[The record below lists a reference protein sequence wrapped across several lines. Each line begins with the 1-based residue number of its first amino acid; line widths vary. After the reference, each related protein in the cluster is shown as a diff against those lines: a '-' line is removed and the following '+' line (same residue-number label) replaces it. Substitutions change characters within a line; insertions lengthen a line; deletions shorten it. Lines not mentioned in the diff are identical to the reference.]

1 MFFTS
6 KWWAIVLR
14 GVAAVLFGLLA
25 FSRPGITLGAL
36 IVLFAAYALVDGIL
50 AIAAAINRTDLT
62 GHWGYM
68 LLRGILSIAASV
80 IAMTY
85 PAMTALALLF
95 LIAGWA
101 IATGIVEISAAI
113 RLRKVISGEW
123 LMVVA
128 GLLSIVFGVALA
140 AYPGPGILTVVTL
153 IGTFAVI
160 FGGLLIGLGF
170 SLRAK
175 GKRVEPEIERRR
187 AA

>member
-1 MFFTS
+1 
-6 KWWAIVLR
+6 
-14 GVAAVLFGLLA
+14 
-25 FSRPGITLGAL
+25 
-36 IVLFAAYALVDGIL
+36 
-50 AIAAAINRTDLT
+50 
-62 GHWGYM
+62 M

-113 RLRKVISGEW
+113 RLRKVITGEW

-140 AYPGPGILTVVTL
+140 AYPGPGILTVVSL